1 MVGWVVVRRVV
12 CQVIQQV
19 FRRQENSKKA
29 KRGRGPRRPQPV
41 APEAYQ
47 VILKLGIIGQFREV
61 EPPRVHTRINSWGIF
76 CCVHKLTCGKRGS
89 VS

>member
-47 VILKLGIIGQFREV
+47 VILKLGIIGQFREK
-61 EPPRVHTRINSWGIF
+61 RWQIIRHTFFQAPQPI
-76 CCVHKLTCGKRGS
+76 KQK
-89 VS
+89 